1 MAGNAKYTMNPYTLG
16 VRAME
21 DALIPAIPA
30 IRVSSF
36 QNRADFRGLSVV
48 GGDDKIVT
56 VTKPANNEG
65 GILDFIKH
73 GMDKP
78 PAVLAYAASS
88 LDVVQNL
95 QPCPDLRISTSASVE
110 DPGLVTYQAKVAVD
124 IFNIYFIVDTPDV
137 SGSPAGPYASEI
149 DVTFTFYFLQKPA
162 GVL

>member
-1 MAGNAKYTMNPYTLG
+1 MDMDPYTINNRSLEG
-16 VRAME
+16 V
-21 DALIPAIPA
+21 LTPPIPA
-30 IRVSSF
+30 IRVASF
-36 QNRADFRGLSVV
+36 QNRADFRGLDVV
-48 GGDDKIVT
+48 GGDDQRVT
-56 VTKPANNEG
+56 VTKPASNEG

-95 QPCPDLRISTSASVE
+95 QPCPDLRISTSGSVE
-110 DPGLVTYQAKVAVD
+110 GPGLVTYQAKVVVD
-124 IFNIYFIVDTPDV
+124 IFNIYFSVETPDV
-137 SGSPAGPYASEI
+137 SGSPTGPYDSEI